1 MRVLSPSREVRPLWQ
16 QVGLLAAYAL
26 ACLATAAFA
35 ILAFVA
41 FSAAWGPVQ

>member
-16 QVGLLAAYAL
+16 QVGLLALYAV
-26 ACLATAAFA
+26 ACLAAAAFA